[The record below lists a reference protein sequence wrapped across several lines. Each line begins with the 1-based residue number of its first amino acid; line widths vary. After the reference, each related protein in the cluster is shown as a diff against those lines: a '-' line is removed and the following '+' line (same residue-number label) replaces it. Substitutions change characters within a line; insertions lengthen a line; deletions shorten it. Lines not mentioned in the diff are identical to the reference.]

1 MKTILLHTPSQ
12 LPRLPPHGFH
22 LKFELIINGIWYCGF
37 ISLISFIMILCDHI
51 IFSINYKHTNSFKLN
66 ILHVV

>member
-1 MKTILLHTPSQ
+1 MKTIPLNEILLLTPSQ
-12 LPRLPPHGFH
+12 LPRLPHGFH

-51 IFSINYKHTNSFKLN
+51 IFSNQLQAY
-66 ILHVV
+66 